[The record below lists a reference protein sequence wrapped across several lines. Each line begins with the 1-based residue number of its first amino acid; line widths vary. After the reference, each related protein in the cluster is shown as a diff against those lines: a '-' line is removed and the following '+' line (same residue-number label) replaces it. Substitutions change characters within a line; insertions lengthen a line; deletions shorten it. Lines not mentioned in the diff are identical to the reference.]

1 MQSLRPQLMH
11 LLESGAPE
19 PDNADLE
26 ARPVILLAP
35 NSHLG
40 KMFAAGVAARLP
52 NALAVVDD
60 YSVEPQICGL
70 PRWTTFEFAARAPAL
85 GNALA
90 LDFSVGHFSAA
101 MFRAMC
107 AQAQVECRDFVAAHG
122 HFGLPSVFETAREY
136 RTNTLARIDDFLALE
151 KRLADDASRET
162 LYGML
167 LFRLSYD
174 RQRARDIMFGCAEE
188 YFADSLAGKTFIL
201 GDREYFVDCGA
212 HQGTIVARFLGACNW
227 KFDGVAAFEPDR
239 KNFKMLQKYCLLP
252 IPNLKLVNK
261 ALSDRHETLRFVETG
276 TMSSYVSDTG
286 NISVDTTR
294 LDDELD
300 RMTFLKMDIEGF
312 ESRTLDGGARL
323 IARHRPRMAIA
334 AYHYA
339 TDMLDIVNTI
349 DRLADGYHIRL
360 RQHFNYYYDSIIY
373 ASPMR
378 GWESA

>member
-1 MQSLRPQLMH
+1 MPSLLPQLMH

-19 PDNADLE
+19 PDNTDLE
-26 ARPVILLAP
+26 DRPVILLAP

-40 KMFAAGVAARLP
+40 KLFAAGVAAHLP
-52 NALAVVDD
+52 NAIAVVDD
-60 YSVEPQICGL
+60 YSAEPVICGL
-70 PRWTTFEFAARAPAL
+70 PRWTTFEFGTRAPAL

-107 AQAQVECRDFVAAHG
+107 ARANVECRDFVAAHA
-122 HFGLPSVFETAREY
+122 HFGLLSVYESVREY
-136 RTNTLARIDDFLALE
+136 RANTLARINDFLALE

-174 RQRARDIMFGCAEE
+174 RQRARDIMFGPAEE
-188 YFADSLAGKTFIL
+188 YFADSHAGKTFIL

-212 HQGTIVARFLGACNW
+212 HQGTVVARFLGACDW

-239 KNFKMLQKYCLLP
+239 KNFKILQKYCLLP

-276 TMSSYVSDTG
+276 LRADQTEIGLAIGRPHGGRELGQRGV
-286 NISVDTTR
+286 VDQMHR
-294 LDDELD
+294 ERQRHAQHNGHHRSGIAPGVVAQLLPRE
-300 RMTFLKMDIEGF
+300 RFKQ
-312 ESRTLDGGARL
+312 GG
-323 IARHRPRMAIA
+323 HKHGHKPV
-334 AYHYA
+334 Y
-339 TDMLDIVNTI
+339 
-349 DRLADGYHIRL
+349 
-360 RQHFNYYYDSIIY
+360 
-373 ASPMR
+373 
-378 GWESA
+378 

>member
-261 ALSDRHETLRFVETG
+261 TRSLTSSRRRIPSHSSRQSQAAVAPAKHAAPATGAAACGSPCSLPRLSMRSQISAWTYGSKSARTPRSCIRFRN
-276 TMSSYVSDTG
+276 VSPAAAPRRPC
-286 NISVDTTR
+286 SPPPAASASTR
-294 LDDELD
+294 
-300 RMTFLKMDIEGF
+300 RCSKP
-312 ESRTLDGGARL
+312 RWNC
-323 IARHRPRMAIA
+323 IAPVCRSTSPR
-334 AYHYA
+334 
-339 TDMLDIVNTI
+339 
-349 DRLADGYHIRL
+349 
-360 RQHFNYYYDSIIY
+360 
-373 ASPMR
+373 
-378 GWESA
+378 